1 MLAVDQEWKAWLDKN
16 LARRCDPAEL
26 YRTMRT
32 HGFTVTTIQALMGDA
47 YPTGIDSTEPPPP
60 MDYQAIANVLA
71 REGAQPPAQRF
82 DTDLLQLYT
91 IPDFL
96 TPEECERVIAIAK
109 ASLRP
114 SLVTHSNG
122 DDAFRTSETCDLDR
136 SGDAFVKYIDEK
148 IAQRLGIRVPYSEAI
163 QAQRYSIGQEFKA
176 HHDYFSPYLDVYEKF
191 VGDAGQRTWTF
202 MIYLNDTPKGGG
214 THFLHLLT
222 TPSTPSKAW
231 QSSGTT
237 FSPMARPTAIP
248 CTTVCRWKQVKKSL
262 LPSGSARMPTG
273 RCFTTDPSEQLPAN
287 TLTNGIL
294 SPSLFTGWIPTW
306 HHSKTNCSTLA

>member
-1 MLAVDQEWKAWLDKN
+1 MLAVDQEWKAWLDEN

-214 THFLHLLT
+214 THFLHLDHTFYPKQGMAVVWNNLQPDG
-222 TPSTPSKAW
+222 TPNRNTMHHGMPVEAGEKVIITKW
-231 QSSGTT
+231 FRENGYG
-237 FSPMARPTAIP
+237 PM
-248 CTTVCRWKQVKKSL
+248 
-262 LPSGSARMPTG
+262 
-273 RCFTTDPSEQLPAN
+273 FYD
-287 TLTNGIL
+287 
-294 SPSLFTGWIPTW
+294 
-306 HHSKTNCSTLA
+306 